1 MISPHLRP
9 AVLLGLLC
17 AAEAV
22 PAGELG
28 HYSPA
33 LPNVRD
39 LLVPSDPGV
48 YYLQYNYLYST
59 ETLKN
64 RNGDEVGSLT
74 VDGPLGTTTVTVEP
88 DIAAFAVAPA
98 LVWVST
104 WQVLG
109 ARYAA
114 LVLPTFVSA
123 SPQVSLSL
131 ARTGRFLDRT
141 RTIDRT
147 LEADAGGMGDTY
159 FQPVWLGWSG
169 QHYDASAAYGFY
181 APTGND
187 GVSLE
192 FWEHQFQA
200 AGAWYPW
207 ADKRMAVTLAGTY
220 ELPMEKDGEDLTP
233 GDRFTLNWGISQYLP
248 LRKDLTIL
256 AELGIRG
263 YSQWQIQEDSG
274 SDVSQIRNVQLNAED
289 QIHSVGLQA
298 GLTFPPFDAN
308 LNFGY
313 MWEFGA
319 EARFEGQW
327 VGVSFAKGFGK

>member
-1 MISPHLRP
+1 MKSSRLR
-9 AVLLGLLC
+9 AGVLVGLLC
-17 AAEAV
+17 AAGAV
-22 PAGELG
+22 SAGEQG

-33 LPNVRD
+33 IPNVRD
-39 LLVPSDPGV
+39 LLVPPDPGI

-88 DIAAFAVAPA
+88 DIEAFVVAPS
-98 LVWVST
+98 LVWVSP
-104 WQVLG
+104 WHVFG

-114 LVLPTFVSA
+114 LVLPSFVSA

-141 RTIDRT
+141 RSIDRT
-147 LEADAGGMGDTY
+147 LEADVGGMADTY

-169 QHYDASAAYGFY
+169 EHYEASAAYGFF
-181 APTGND
+181 APTGTD

-192 FWEHQFQA
+192 FWEHQLQA
-200 AGAWYPW
+200 TGAWYPW
-207 ADKRMAVTLAGTY
+207 ADKRMAVTVTGTY
-220 ELPMEKDGEDLTP
+220 ALPMQKDSEDLTP

-248 LRKDLTIL
+248 LEKDMSIL
-256 AELGIRG
+256 AELGVRG
-263 YSQWQIQEDSG
+263 YSQWQVQEDSG
-274 SDVSQIRNVQLNAED
+274 SDVPRIRNVQLNAKDE
-289 QIHSVGLQA
+289 IHSAGLQA
-298 GLTFPPFDAN
+298 GLTFPQFDAY

-327 VGVSFAKGFGK
+327 FGVTLAKGF

>member
-1 MISPHLRP
+1 MKRPHLRP

-17 AAEAV
+17 AAGAV

-28 HYSPA
+28 HYAPA

-39 LLVPSDPGV
+39 LLVPPKPGV

-74 VDGPLGTTTVTVEP
+74 VDGPLGSTTVTVEP
-88 DIAAFAVAPA
+88 DIEAFAVAPS
-98 LVWVST
+98 LVWVSP
-104 WQVLG
+104 WHVFG

-114 LVLPTFVSA
+114 FVLAGFVSA

-131 ARTGRFLDRT
+131 ARAGRFLDRAQA
-141 RTIDRT
+141 IDRT
-147 LEADAGGMGDTY
+147 LEADVGGMIDTY

-181 APTGND
+181 APTGSD

-233 GDRFTLNWGISQYLP
+233 GDRFTLNWGVSQYLP
-248 LRKDLTIL
+248 LRKDMSIV

-274 SDVSQIRNVQLNAED
+274 ADVPQIRNVQLNAED
-289 QIHSVGLQA
+289 QIHSAGLQA
-298 GLTFPPFDAN
+298 GLTFPHYNAI
-308 LNFGY
+308 LNFAY
-313 MWEFGA
+313 MWDFGA

-327 VGVSFAKGFGK
+327 VGLTLAKGF